1 MGYDGLF
8 FGRLDYADKERRMR
22 DREMEMVWRGD
33 RSDTSGEAD
42 LLTGALFHAYR
53 CQEGKIKRIVVHN
66 VLLML
71 APLPDFVL
79 TAFVEM

>member
-1 MGYDGLF
+1 MSEKVRVAALNIMTTSELRMGYDGLF

-33 RSDTSGEAD
+33 RGDTSGEAD

-53 CQEGKIKRIVVHN
+53 CRRGKGREGKKGQ
-66 VLLML
+66 
-71 APLPDFVL
+71 
-79 TAFVEM
+79 

>member
-1 MGYDGLF
+1 MTTSRMGYDGLF

-33 RSDTSGEAD
+33 SGDTSGEAD

-53 CQEGKIKRIVVHN
+53 CEKGRR
-66 VLLML
+66 L
-71 APLPDFVL
+71 
-79 TAFVEM
+79 

>member
-53 CQEGKIKRIVVHN
+53 CQTG
-66 VLLML
+66 
-71 APLPDFVL
+71 
-79 TAFVEM
+79 